1 MVKRT
6 FIAMTLL
13 FGTLVTARAD
23 ILPLSEPD
31 AWTEALNI
39 RAEACVD
46 KPGAQNNAFVHSPKT
61 QQCARDRAER
71 RTARTKPGERRFA
84 CSAEVLH
91 SEELSG
97 APIFYHHVRATL
109 RVMPRGS
116 AAFETIVEKQIAWQV
131 PPPRKGRRLTLRCD
145 PADLHAVTFL

>member
-13 FGTLVTARAD
+13 FGTLVMARAD
-23 ILPLSEPD
+23 ILPLSGPD

-39 RAEACVD
+39 RTGACVE
-46 KPGAQNNAFVHSPKT
+46 KPGAQTAPFVHSQTTKP
-61 QQCARDRAER
+61 CSRDRVGR
-71 RTARTKPGERRFA
+71 RTARAKPGDRRFA
-84 CSAEVLH
+84 CTADVLH

-109 RVMPRGS
+109 RVRPNGS
-116 AAFETIVEKQIAWQV
+116 PAFETTVENLIAWQV
-131 PPPRKGRRLTLRCD
+131 PPPRKGQRLQLRCD
-145 PADLHAVTFL
+145 PAHLHAVTLL